1 MNLANVL
8 VFLCCSAFVAAIGY
22 TRCHAYHQSQW
33 VDIMDTLLSLVLHL
47 PKFAMQTKMLDGGM
61 TELVGKPMYD
71 KGTDG
76 GNRLDDDRVV
86 DNDG

>member
-1 MNLANVL
+1 
-8 VFLCCSAFVAAIGY
+8 
-22 TRCHAYHQSQW
+22 
-33 VDIMDTLLSLVLHL
+33 MDTLLSLVLHL